1 IADFFSLPLDDAAST
16 LGVCTSVLKK
26 ICRENGLDR
35 WLHCKPDAGLAAAI
49 LMQNLRRIS
58 MAATAYSKGE
68 LEYAAYLSDQVTYLF
83 DKMEECLGIVLLE
96 ALQNGAAVLD
106 LKKLENLFYY
116 IFDT

>member
-1 IADFFSLPLDDAAST
+1 MADFFSLPLDDAAST

-49 LMQNLRRIS
+49 LMQNLSRIS

-68 LEYAAYLSDQVTYLF
+68 LEYAAYLSDQEKIQTKLAREADEGASQSIF
-83 DKMEECLGIVLLE
+83 KARLVL
-96 ALQNGAAVLD
+96 V
-106 LKKLENLFYY
+106 
-116 IFDT
+116 

>member
-1 IADFFSLPLDDAAST
+1 MASLQ
-16 LGVCTSVLKK
+16 
-26 ICRENGLDR
+26 
-35 WLHCKPDAGLAAAI
+35 GLAAAI